1 MIVLESLIVIAAVAA
16 GIAGVAGLLAVAL
29 LWGLEEREHRRHTH
43 ANALARLRRTQSQMP
58 PDETIAPS
66 HGTPRPLRHAGQPEW
81 APAAGAR

>member
-1 MIVLESLIVIAAVAA
+1 MIVLESLIVIAAAVA
-16 GIAGVAGLLAVAL
+16 GIAGIAGLFAVAL

-43 ANALARLRRTQSQMP
+43 ANALARRRRTRAQMP

-66 HGTPRPLRHAGQPEW
+66 HETPRPLRRAGQPEW